1 MVERSLGGLLIAAN
15 IGVTVL
21 VVNGGSFLLF
31 YLDLVLN
38 FLINF
43 RKSGRLLLFGLWLV
57 DLRDIIVGRFVASL
71 VATLVFVFALV
82 FA

>member
-1 MVERSLGGLLIAAN
+1 M
-15 IGVTVL
+15 
-21 VVNGGSFLLF
+21 NGGSFLLF
-31 YLDLVLN
+31 CLGLVLN
-38 FLINF
+38 VLINF

-57 DLRDIIVGRFVASL
+57 DLRDIIVGRFVAAL